1 MSGIRMIWLALML
14 QLAVMVALIGGL
26 ISRLDGA
33 TPAHAV
39 FVGAGAF
46 SGTVLLLLAMAS
58 FLERR

>member
-14 QLAVMVALIGGL
+14 QLAVVVGLGGGL
-26 ISRLDGA
+26 LARLDGA

-39 FVGAGAF
+39 LVGAGAF
-46 SGTVLLLLAMAS
+46 SGTMLLLLTMAS